1 MPICGA
7 ESGSWV
13 LEPLLSR
20 GLGLG
25 PAAGQGHLKA
35 LAHTI
40 GLEQQSTLF
49 AEIA

>member
-1 MPICGA
+1 MLISGA
-7 ESGSWV
+7 ENGSWV
-13 LEPLLSR
+13 LEALLSR

-25 PAAGQGHLKA
+25 PATGQGHLKA
-35 LAHTI
+35 LALAI